1 MNTQAV
7 EFIAA
12 FSIGLLLLFMLI
24 RLFYTPL
31 KLAFKLFLNAISGGV
46 ILFLINLAG
55 SLCGIYIGINAVT
68 CAIAGVLGI
77 PGISLLLF
85 LQILLGT

>member
-46 ILFLINLAG
+46 ILFFINLAG
-55 SLCGIYIGINAVT
+55 
-68 CAIAGVLGI
+68 
-77 PGISLLLF
+77 
-85 LQILLGT
+85 

>member
-1 MNTQAV
+1 MTTQIF

-12 FSIGLLLLFMLI
+12 FSLGLMLLFILLRI
-24 RLFYTPL
+24 FYTPI
-31 KLAFKLFLNAISGGV
+31 KLALKLFLNSVAGGV
-46 ILFLINLAG
+46 ILFLINFAG

-68 CAIAGVLGI
+68 CAIAGVLGV

-85 LQILLGT
+85 LQVLLLS